1 MQIALICN
9 SAFGTDGISKFVL
22 NNHQQFEH
30 NGNFYHLIYSS
41 IHSPE
46 HVVNNYICDFA
57 KDGDK
62 VKYISKKNGRCRYT
76 YYLYQYL
83 RHEEIDVVHIN
94 GSSAAVLL
102 EVIIAKIAKVNRIV
116 THAHSTGGNHPFI
129 HRLLRPLIN
138 ILADEK
144 LACGDNAGHWMYGE
158 HAKFI
163 VIPNCIDTKL
173 YFFNHTVRDEVRKE
187 FGSDSEEIVIGHVGY
202 FQEVKNQSFLLDIMK
217 SLSKNSEKRYKLLLI
232 GLGPMKEMIED
243 ECKKL
248 GLSENVLFLGN
259 RNDVCRLMMAM
270 DVLCMPSLFEGFPIV
285 AVEAQAS
292 GLPVFVSKN
301 VSKEIGITDLV
312 DFISIN
318 EGPGLWVNAL
328 EKLVVNND
336 ARNLYADKVKE
347 AGYDIRHSAEMLEN
361 IYQKSYGYID
371 TEGSQYRTK

>member
-1 MQIALICN
+1 MQVALICN
-9 SAFGTDGISKFVL
+9 SAFGADGISMSVM
-22 NNHQQFEH
+22 NNHRYYK
-30 NGNFYHLIYSS
+30 NKGITYHLIYSS
-41 IHSPE
+41 IHSPQE
-46 HVVNNYICDFA
+46 VVDEYVYDFC

-62 VKYISKKNGRCRYT
+62 AEFITKDNGLYAFAKKL
-76 YYLYQYL
+76 YYNLL
-83 RHEEIDVVHIN
+83 HEKIDIVYVN
-94 GSSAAVLL
+94 GSSSAILL
-102 EVIIAKIAKVNRIV
+102 EIIIAKIVGVKKIIS
-116 THAHSTGGNHPFI
+116 HAHSTGSSHPVV

-158 HAKFI
+158 HAKFV
-163 VIPNCIDTKL
+163 VIPNCIDTTL
-173 YFFNHTVRDEVRKE
+173 YCFNQTVRDEVRRE
-187 FGSDSEEIVIGHVGY
+187 IGSDSEEIVIGHVGY
-202 FQEVKNQSFLLDIMK
+202 FQEVKNQSFLLGVMK
-217 SLSKNSEKRYKLLLI
+217 SLSINSEKNYKLLLI

-270 DVLCMPSLFEGFPIV
+270 DVLCMPSLYEGFPIV

-318 EGPGLWVNAL
+318 EGPGPWVNAL
-328 EKLVVNND
+328 EKLVISNE

>member
-1 MQIALICN
+1 MKVALVCN
-9 SAFGTDGISKFVL
+9 SSFGTDGISMFVM
-22 NNHQQFEH
+22 NNHRFY
-30 NGNFYHLIYSS
+30 NRKDSTYHLIYSS
-41 IHSPE
+41 IHSPQE
-46 HVVNNYICDFA
+46 VIDCYVQDWCR
-57 KDGDK
+57 DGDDAQF
-62 VKYISKKNGRCRYT
+62 ISKKNGIHAYANE
-76 YYLYQYL
+76 LYSFFKHK
-83 RHEEIDVVHIN
+83 RIDVLHIH
-94 GSSAAVLL
+94 GSSSAVLL
-102 EVIIAKIAKVNRIV
+102 EVVIAKIAKVNRIV

-138 ILADEK
+138 ILADVK

-158 HAKFI
+158 HAKFV

-173 YFFNHTVRDEVRKE
+173 YCFNKTVRDEVRKE
-187 FGSDSEEIVIGHVGY
+187 IGSDSEEIVIGHVGY

-217 SLSKNSEKRYKLLLI
+217 SLSINSEKKYKLLLI

-312 DFISIN
+312 YFISIN
-318 EGPGLWVNAL
+318 EGPGPWVNAL
-328 EKLVVNND
+328 EKLVISNE